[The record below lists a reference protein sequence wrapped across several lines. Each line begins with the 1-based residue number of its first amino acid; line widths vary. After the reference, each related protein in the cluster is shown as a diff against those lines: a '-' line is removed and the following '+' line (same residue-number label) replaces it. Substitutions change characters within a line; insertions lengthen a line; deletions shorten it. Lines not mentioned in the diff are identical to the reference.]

1 VTQCNQQ
8 RGTLRIDGQVDGEG
22 RQTVLILVRLDQCNS
37 AQQSAQVKDFNTAV
51 ASTNIGPDPQFPDF
65 DLICEG

>member
-1 VTQCNQQ
+1 MISRKVSRHTHIGGCELTC
-8 RGTLRIDGQVDGEG
+8 GI
-22 RQTVLILVRLDQCNS
+22 DQCNS
-37 AQQSAQVKDFNTAV
+37 AQQSAQVQDFQTGV

>member
-1 VTQCNQQ
+1 MDK
-8 RGTLRIDGQVDGEG
+8 LMG
-22 RQTVLILVRLDQCNS
+22 RECEMVLILVGLDQCNS